1 MRRDH
6 RARSSTPRLDPRLTM
21 ARCAIDNPFRRFCMA
36 NKIETLARNMRL
48 ADNTREYIE
57 RKAAKLERYLQDI
70 DEIRVEVSHVK
81 AARNANDRQVAQIT
95 LRGKGFILRTEERAD
110 DLHAAFDTALD
121 KMQRQIERYKGRHY
135 RGRGDGRSAAEVVEE
150 EWPVDET
157 GELLP
162 LIARRKKFV
171 LIPMTED
178 EAVEQM
184 RLLGHDNFFVFFNA
198 EQNSIQV
205 LYRRR
210 NGTYGL
216 IEPVLG

>member
-1 MRRDH
+1 
-6 RARSSTPRLDPRLTM
+6 
-21 ARCAIDNPFRRFCMA
+21 MA

-48 ADNTREYIE
+48 TDNTREYVE
-57 RKAAKLERYLQDI
+57 KKAAKLERYLQEI
-70 DEIRVEVSHVK
+70 DEIRVELSHNK
-81 AARNANDRQVAQIT
+81 AARNANDRHVAQVT
-95 LRGKGFILRTEERAD
+95 LRGKGFILRTEERSD
-110 DLHAAFDTALD
+110 DLHATIDTALD
-121 KMQRQIERYKGRHY
+121 KMQRQIERYKGKHY
-135 RGRGDGRSAAEVVEE
+135 RGRGDGRSAADVFEQ

-171 LIPMTED
+171 LVPMSED

-216 IEPVLG
+216 IEPVIG

>member
-1 MRRDH
+1 
-6 RARSSTPRLDPRLTM
+6 
-21 ARCAIDNPFRRFCMA
+21 MA
-36 NKIETLARNMRL
+36 NKVEVLTRNMRL
-48 ADNTREYIE
+48 TDNVREYVE
-57 RKAAKLERYLQDI
+57 KKAAKLRRYLQ
-70 DEIRVEVSHVK
+70 EIEETRVELSHVK
-81 AARNANDRQVAQIT
+81 SARSANDRQVAQIT
-95 LRGKGFILRTEERAD
+95 VRGRGFILRTEERAD
-110 DLHAAFDTALD
+110 DLHAAFDNALD
-121 KMQRQIERYKGRHY
+121 KMQRQIDRYKGRHY

-150 EWPVDET
+150 EMPVDET

-171 LIPMTED
+171 VLPMSEE

-184 RLLGHDNFFVFFNA
+184 RLLGHDNFFIFFNP

-216 IEPVLG
+216 IEPVVG